1 MNNTLDAMKRA
12 CMETTRRCEQLR
24 QTERENN
31 GELDNRKRR
40 LQVAN
45 LELHAAMGD
54 GESEAKIKMIRE
66 EMADHLRRIKECTD
80 HAEDVAGALA
90 TAEKRAKEAQD
101 ALTEYRRTEIL
112 PRYEMRLGAL
122 ERELTKAAARVAVAR
137 GTVIGLSPF
146 RITVEDYVRRSRHN
160 AESYALVV
168 DQVEKE
174 LTAELER

>member
-1 MNNTLDAMKRA
+1 MRIAESIADVHYITNPA
-12 CMETTRRCEQLR
+12 
-24 QTERENN
+24 
-31 GELDNRKRR
+31 
-40 LQVAN
+40 
-45 LELHAAMGD
+45 GD
-54 GESEAKIKMIRE
+54 RTDVIVPLSAWEALLAVLE